1 MGTHVRS
8 DPATEAWKRMLEL
21 MWSQR
26 GRFMG
31 GAGDLGLSPMQA
43 HTLRFLEQPRPMSEL
58 AEQLLCDASN
68 VTGIVDRL
76 EARGLVERRASP
88 EDRRVKLLCLTD
100 AGEALRDRVVERME
114 QPPPELG
121 TLSPDEQRDLRDLL
135 ARANRNE

>member
-76 EARGLVERRASP
+76 EARGLVERRAAP

-100 AGEALRDRVVERME
+100 AGEALRARVRQRIQV
-114 QPPPELG
+114 PPPELAA
-121 TLSPDEQRDLRDLL
+121 LSPHDQRELRDLL
-135 ARANRNE
+135 TRALGH

>member
-1 MGTHVRS
+1 MATRIRT

-26 GRFMG
+26 GRFIDGVG
-31 GAGDLGLSPMQA
+31 GLGLSPMQA
-43 HTLRFLEQPRPMSEL
+43 HTLRFLEQPRSMSEL

-76 EARGLVERRASP
+76 EARGLVERRAAP

-100 AGEALRDRVVERME
+100 AGEAIRARVRERIE
-114 QPPPELG
+114 VPPPELAG
-121 TLSPDEQRDLRDLL
+121 LSPHEQRELSNLL
-135 ARANRNE
+135 TRALGH